1 MLILVTIFLIIYIF
15 SVCGLVHAYGERM
28 IEPTFWTIL
37 LLITPIANTY
47 AAIRMNKMGKIKE
60 FFSWR
65 KFIED
70 IHKPE
75 V

>member
-1 MLILVTIFLIIYIF
+1 MLIIIFIIIYLF
-15 SVCGLVHAYGERM
+15 SVFGMIHAYGERM

-47 AAIRMNKMGKIKE
+47 AAIKMNGTGKIKE
-60 FFSWR
+60 FFSWKR
-65 KFIED
+65 FIDD

-75 V
+75 L